1 MRRFSLFVFSII
13 MSIFGYAY
21 DFEKDGIYY
30 SILSTDDLTVEVT
43 NSGLYDNTTS
53 SNDYI
58 GSIVIPESVI
68 FAGKNLKVVKIGGY
82 AFSYCKQLH
91 SVVLP
96 NSITEIDY
104 CAFQYSGLT
113 SITIPSSVTKIGTF
127 AFGYSNALKKAIFSD
142 GNNTIDIYVGNSYSG
157 IFRGCPL
164 EELYI
169 GRNVGRWDDYNSYS
183 PFGLHE
189 LAVDETSITIGGL
202 VTNICKREF
211 AYAKSLK
218 EIILPT
224 SITFIGEGAFVGCSN
239 LSNIVIPEN
248 VTKISKY
255 SFQDCSHLSKVTMSN
270 SISEIEE
277 YAFAGC
283 VELNDIVLSASLTQ
297 IKNGLFKGCSGLE
310 SIIIED
316 NIESIGE
323 YAFADCSKLKTVE
336 VKSGIPAT
344 AQDNS
349 FSISSYWDGTLVVP
363 LDCSNIYKQ
372 APVWK
377 KFEHIEESSEPASNF
392 IYAAS
397 ISLNKTS
404 ATVTEGNTLQ
414 LTATVLPTNA
424 TNRTV
429 TWKSSDEAVAT
440 VDSTG
445 LVTAVA
451 LGSATITA
459 TTTDGSNLN
468 ASCNVT
474 VLQGIVLAESIK
486 LNVTTAGLNEGST
499 LQLTATVLPEE
510 CAGMTVLWSSNNPSV
525 ATVDGNGL
533 VTTHSVGTAT
543 ITVMTSDGSNLST
556 TCTVT
561 LLPVGVKGDV
571 NGDNSI
577 SISDVTSL
585 IDYLLSGAWN

>member
-1 MRRFSLFVFSII
+1 

-169 GRNVGRWDDYNSYS
+169 GRNVERWVDNNSYS

-310 SIIIED
+310 SIIIELI
-316 NIESIGE
+316 N
-323 YAFADCSKLKTVE
+323 TV
-336 VKSGIPAT
+336 
-344 AQDNS
+344 
-349 FSISSYWDGTLVVP
+349 Y
-363 LDCSNIYKQ
+363 
-372 APVWK
+372 
-377 KFEHIEESSEPASNF
+377 
-392 IYAAS
+392 
-397 ISLNKTS
+397 
-404 ATVTEGNTLQ
+404 
-414 LTATVLPTNA
+414 
-424 TNRTV
+424 
-429 TWKSSDEAVAT
+429 
-440 VDSTG
+440 
-445 LVTAVA
+445 
-451 LGSATITA
+451 
-459 TTTDGSNLN
+459 
-468 ASCNVT
+468 
-474 VLQGIVLAESIK
+474 
-486 LNVTTAGLNEGST
+486 
-499 LQLTATVLPEE
+499 
-510 CAGMTVLWSSNNPSV
+510 
-525 ATVDGNGL
+525 
-533 VTTHSVGTAT
+533 
-543 ITVMTSDGSNLST
+543 
-556 TCTVT
+556 
-561 LLPVGVKGDV
+561 
-571 NGDNSI
+571 
-577 SISDVTSL
+577 
-585 IDYLLSGAWN
+585 